1 MKISTVLEKFEER
14 CVPARNETY
23 ERYVFFK
30 REQSSSESLD
40 NYITALIELSETCSF
55 GSLGETLVRDRLIFW
70 RERRQTTRK
79 GFRPKCD
86 LDLDKAIEILKAVD
100 VTHYRATEIS
110 HEINVQESINAL
122 KFKTDTDNPE
132 CHHQRTS
139 RNPLIWYIQPHNVY
153 ASFVAVDTSWK

>member
-55 GSLGETLVRDRLIFW
+55 GSLGETLVRDRLIFGVKDDRL
-70 RERRQTTRK
+70 REKVLGRSV
-79 GFRPKCD
+79 
-86 LDLDKAIEILKAVD
+86 I
-100 VTHYRATEIS
+100 
-110 HEINVQESINAL
+110 
-122 KFKTDTDNPE
+122 
-132 CHHQRTS
+132 
-139 RNPLIWYIQPHNVY
+139 LIWTRL
-153 ASFVAVDTSWK
+153 SRF